1 MSGDRRVLILT
12 AAALVACTPPAEAQ
26 GSTPPPQPASA
37 AVQSADPV
45 LDAREREI
53 SSQLRCPVC
62 QGESI
67 LDSPAELA
75 QQMRAVVRD
84 QLRAGRTPE
93 EIKAFFVGRYGEWI
107 LLEPAMTGLNIALY
121 AFPVLLVIGGLTLVA
136 LVVRRW
142 TRPPTGATDGA
153 SPTPITPRHEASRDD
168 AGDPSVLQ

>member
-1 MSGDRRVLILT
+1 MLG
-12 AAALVACTPPAEAQ
+12 AAALIACASTARAQADTPAPQAASPAAQ
-26 GSTPPPQPASA
+26 VSDSA
-37 AVQSADPV
+37 
-45 LDAREREI
+45 LDAQVREI
-53 SSQLRCPVC
+53 SAELRCPVC

-84 QLRAGRTPE
+84 QLRAGRSPE

-121 AFPVLLVIGGLTLVA
+121 AFPVLLVIGGLTLVF

-142 TRPPTGATDGA
+142 TQPPASAADGVPMT
-153 SPTPITPRHEASRDD
+153 PTNPRHGTDRDD
-168 AGDPSVLQ
+168 AGDPSVL